1 MRNLIILYDIENSEL
16 KKVYMKTEES
26 TGNYNS
32 YLGNYYFEDSSFS
45 CPNIFLINNS
55 IVYINGI

>member
-32 YLGNYYFEDSSFS
+32 YFGNYYFKDSSFS
-45 CPNIFLINNS
+45 CPNIFLIT
-55 IVYINGI
+55 